1 MSAMRILFWGTPNF
15 AVPSLK
21 ALVKDGAEVVGVVTQ
36 PDRPAGRGQRVK
48 RSPVKEVALA
58 LGYEVIA
65 PIRPQGEEFI
75 EQIRGLRP
83 DLSVVVAYGHILK
96 REVLDLPSLGS
107 INVHASLLP
116 LLRGAAPVNWAIIRG
131 HGQTG
136 VTVMRMVEAMD
147 AGPII
152 HQLSEPI
159 FDEDSASELMS
170 RLSEL
175 GALALRE
182 ALGFLVHGNADERE
196 QLEDGVSYA
205 PKVDRKTA
213 RIDWTL
219 SASEVALFI
228 RGMDATPGAW
238 SELAGMPIKFFRPR
252 LVPELESSQ
261 ASVQTSFQ
269 IPSPGTVV
277 GVDPEHGLVIS
288 TSSGVVL
295 VREVQPAGRQRMSA
309 LDWING
315 RGVEL
320 GQRFE

>member
-1 MSAMRILFWGTPNF
+1 MRAMRILFWGTPDF
-15 AVPSLK
+15 AVPSLRTL
-21 ALVKDGAEVVGVVTQ
+21 AKDGLEIAGVVTQ
-36 PDRPAGRGQRVK
+36 PDRPAGRGRRVK
-48 RSPVKEVALA
+48 RSPVKEEARA
-58 LGYEVIA
+58 LGYEVLE
-65 PIRPQGEEFI
+65 PIRPQGQQFI
-75 EQIRGLRP
+75 EQLRELRP

-96 REVLDLPSLGS
+96 REILDLPPLGS
-107 INVHASLLP
+107 VNVHASLLP
-116 LLRGAAPVNWAIIRG
+116 QLRGAAPVNWAIIRG
-131 HGQTG
+131 HEQTG

-159 FDEDSASELMS
+159 SDEDSASELIT

-182 ALGFLVHGNADERE
+182 ALGSIVRGDTDERE

-219 SASEVALFI
+219 SANEVALFI

-238 SELAGMPIKFFRPR
+238 SELAGVPIKFFRPS
-252 LVPELESSQ
+252 LVPKSVFSQ
-261 ASVQTSFQ
+261 PGVETPFEIS
-269 IPSPGTVV
+269 SPGSVV
-277 GVDPEHGLVIS
+277 GANPEQGLVIS
-288 TSSGVVL
+288 TSSGGVSVS
-295 VREVQPAGRQRMSA
+295 EVQPAGRQRMST

-315 RGVEL
+315 RGVKL